1 MKIAIVYKS
10 ITGNTK
16 LLAEAIKE
24 EIPKNQLV
32 YFGEPK
38 AEEYYEKLFERIK
51 TNINDSNKILGKFF
65 CQGKMPMQ
73 IRDRYVDLIKE
84 HPDDKRLKVSVENF
98 DKALTHPDK
107 KDIQNVKKWIKE
119 IL

>member
-38 AEEYYEKLFERIK
+38 A
-51 TNINDSNKILGKFF
+51 NIQADLYIIGSWTDKGMCATEIAEFMQNITYRNKECFLWQAESN
-65 CQGKMPMQ
+65 
-73 IRDRYVDLIKE
+73 
-84 HPDDKRLKVSVENF
+84 RL
-98 DKALTHPDK
+98 
-107 KDIQNVKKWIKE
+107 
-119 IL
+119 

>member
-38 AEEYYEKLFERIK
+38 ANIQADLYIIGSWTDKGMCATEIAEFMQNIK
-51 TNINDSNKILGKFF
+51 NAKVAYFGTAGF
-65 CQGKMPMQ
+65 
-73 IRDRYVDLIKE
+73 VDQKNTM
-84 HPDDKRLKVSVENF
+84 KNCLKG
-98 DKALTHPDK
+98 
-107 KDIQNVKKWIKE
+107 
-119 IL
+119 